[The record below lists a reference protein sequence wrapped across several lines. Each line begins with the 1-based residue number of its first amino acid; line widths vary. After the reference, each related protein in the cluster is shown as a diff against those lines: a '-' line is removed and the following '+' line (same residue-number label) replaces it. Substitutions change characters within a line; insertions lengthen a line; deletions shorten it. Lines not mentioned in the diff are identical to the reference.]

1 MRTLQV
7 IVPESQHKTVSDLLK
22 SIPSVEVSEETGRF
36 IIPSNAGAGER
47 PSDYAGPWK
56 NDKRDFQEIRRKSWT
71 RKR

>member
-7 IVPESQHKTVSDLLK
+7 IVPDSQYKTVSDLLK
-22 SIPSVEVSEETGRF
+22 TIPSVEVSEETGRF
-36 IIPSNAGAGER
+36 IVPSGASTGEN
-47 PSDYAGPWK
+47 PSDYAGLWK